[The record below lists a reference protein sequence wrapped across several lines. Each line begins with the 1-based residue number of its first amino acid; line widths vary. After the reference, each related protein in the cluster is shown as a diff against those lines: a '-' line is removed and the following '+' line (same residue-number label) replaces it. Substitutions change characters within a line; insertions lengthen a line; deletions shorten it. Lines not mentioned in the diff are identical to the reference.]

1 MEVRSVHKYARISS
15 QKARQVTRAITGMP
29 VSQALSVLDFTPKKA
44 ASLVGKV
51 LRTAIANAENNHQLD
66 AEEFVVRSA
75 VATPGPS
82 LSRFMPRA
90 RGSAASIKKRLSH
103 ITVVIGAPEADGE
116 EDGKKKAAPAKKA
129 SKSKAPA
136 KADAGEAKPKR
147 TPRKKKADEASE

>member
-51 LRTAIANAENNHQLD
+51 LRTPIANAENNHQLD
-66 AEEFVVRSA
+66 AEEFIVRSA

-103 ITVVIGAPEADGE
+103 ITVVIGAPDAEDGEADA
-116 EDGKKKAAPAKKA
+116 KKAPAKKG
-129 SKSKAPA
+129 A
-136 KADAGEAKPKR
+136 KAKVAEETAKPKR
-147 TPRKKKADEASE
+147 APRKKKAEESAE

>member
-66 AEEFVVRSA
+66 AEEFIVRSA

-103 ITVVIGAPEADGE
+103 ITVVIGAPDAEDGEADA
-116 EDGKKKAAPAKKA
+116 KKAPAKKG
-129 SKSKAPA
+129 A
-136 KADAGEAKPKR
+136 KAKVADDTAKPKR
-147 TPRKKKADEASE
+147 APRKKKAEESAE